1 MFSLLGVFFFLLA
14 TGGLLWLVE
23 ARMWRGSENPSGE
36 RRRFPSDLRPPDRA
50 RPAHRP
56 RCLLH
61 HNRWAMW
68 LPIPLPFFTRRLA
81 ILIVIRF

>member
-1 MFSLLGVFFFLLA
+1 MFSLLGVFLFLLA
-14 TGGLLWLVE
+14 VGGLLWLVE
-23 ARMWRGSENPSGE
+23 ARMWKGTESPLGE
-36 RRRFPSDLRPPDRA
+36 RHELPAGLRPADRA
-50 RPAHRP
+50 RPAYKP